1 MGASASSVLG
11 PASQLTAKQTNDK
24 SEDVKKMAEALFQ
37 FMYRDWDTKEVWDM
51 ANKPEDYVIAISDLI
66 TNQFHVLGYKT
77 ERNQAGEIY
86 FMKYEGAQGAEKS
99 RGLAPPGHK
108 YRNNSGREKDTV
120 KTGIEEQRINAK
132 IIAFYFV
139 RLFQILGALLLVIKD
154 VNLIESED
162 ASKAETG
169 RPIINQYAT
178 ARLPRFQYGGYKASS
193 NLVLGPYEFLRMYIQ
208 DFHET
213 KFYKDLLIT
222 DEETVEGRYYQLTPR
237 MFFLYKQPLQT
248 DVKAGDG
255 SVDLTSTK
263 WGGKIILI
271 LKSAQSYVK
280 SIPLSFTVSQIVSPP
295 ITDFVSF
302 VTIPDQN
309 KQMNSFPSKL
319 SIQIGSLNKNTN
331 PPHELTKNPEL
342 IDGKYRPSYVF
353 NESDAKLAAMRG
365 INARNS
371 DKFNEVLEIIA
382 SDGYYKQTNNFP
394 VLYVPGAENTREPV
408 ERSREGSMPSSIK
421 TSKEIDQTYQALQG
435 LMGTNAKVRSA
446 PSRPHCIARA
456 LQLLDVKYI
465 NELKMGDTPPT
476 NICKFSVLGKT
487 NALNLDD
494 YAPTRALAH
503 LYGKVNP
510 LDRVKIASDPTA
522 FATSMAVLEAF
533 VGGKDSTGTPRDPT
547 MKSLTV
553 EKLMNSQQTSEAKE
567 LQAAIDRLKR
577 GFHAEKGK
585 GASFS
590 DLQMKKADKCA
601 GRTDQLLT
609 NSVAS
614 QLQRISQ
621 QLLAYHINNT
631 VAITN
636 FLKTVFNI
644 SQRPDGSWK
653 VDGPKVDILF
663 AGFPVLDDLTDT
675 ARALLVN
682 YYSGC
687 EELYQ
692 KGVKIWSD
700 EQGEPA
706 KAANVAA
713 LADAPSAA
721 PVVAAPVAAAAPVV
735 AAAPVAAAAAVV
747 AAAPVNAAAKGGR
760 RIIYR
765 R

>member
-1 MGASASSVLG
+1 MGAGASSIVG
-11 PASQLTAKQTNDK
+11 PSSHLTAKDANVK
-24 SEDVKKMAEALFQ
+24 SEDVRKMAEALFQ
-37 FMYRDWDTKEVWDM
+37 FMYKEYETKEVWDM
-51 ANKPEDYVIAISDLI
+51 ANKPEDYVIALSDLI
-66 TNQFHVLGYKT
+66 TNQFHVIGYRT
-77 ERNQAGEIY
+77 ERNQVGEIY
-86 FMKYEGAQGAEKS
+86 FMKYEGAQGADKS

-108 YRNNSGREKDTV
+108 YRNNAGRERDIV
-120 KTGIEEQRINAK
+120 KTGIEEQRVNAK
-132 IIAFYFV
+132 IIAFYFI

-154 VNLIESED
+154 VNLVESEG
-162 ASKAETG
+162 AGSTAGETG
-169 RPIINQYAT
+169 RPIINQYGPAK
-178 ARLPRFQYGGYKASS
+178 LPRFQYGGYKASPS
-193 NLVLGPYEFLRMYIQ
+193 LVLGPYEFLRMYIQ
-208 DFHET
+208 DFHENE
-213 KFYKDLLIT
+213 FYKKLLIT
-222 DEETVEGRYYQLTPR
+222 DEETAEGRYYQLTSR

-248 DVKAGDG
+248 EVKAADG
-255 SVDLTSTK
+255 SLDLTSVK

-271 LKSAQSYVK
+271 LKSGQSYVR
-280 SIPLSFTVSQIVSPP
+280 SIPLLMTVSQVVSQP

-319 SIQIGSLNKNTN
+319 SIQIGPSNKNTN

-365 INARNS
+365 INARNR

-394 VLYVPGAENTREPV
+394 ILYVPGADDMREPV
-408 ERSREGSMPSSIK
+408 ERSKEGTMPSSIK
-421 TSKEIDQTYQALQG
+421 TSKAIDQTYQALQG
-435 LMGTNAKVRSA
+435 GIDSNSKARGL

-465 NELKMGDTPPT
+465 NDLKMSDTPPT

-487 NALNLDD
+487 NAINLDD

-510 LDRVKIASDPTA
+510 LDRVKIASDPNA
-522 FATSMAVLEAF
+522 FASSMVVLEAF
-533 VGGKDSTGTPRDPT
+533 VGGKESGGSIKDPVL
-547 MKSLTV
+547 KSLSV
-553 EKLMNSQQTSEAKE
+553 EKLTNSQQESEAKE
-567 LQAAIDRLKR
+567 LQAAIDRLKK
-577 GFHAEKGK
+577 AINSEKGK
-585 GASFS
+585 GNSFS
-590 DLQMKKADKCA
+590 DIQMKKSEKCTDK
-601 GRTDQLLT
+601 TEKLLT
-609 NSVAS
+609 NPVAS

-621 QLLAYHINNT
+621 QLLAYHVNNT
-631 VAITN
+631 VTITN
-636 FLKTVFNI
+636 FLKTVFSI

-663 AGFPVLDDLTDT
+663 AGFKTLDDLTDT

-700 EQGEPA
+700 EQDEPA
-706 KAANVAA
+706 KAVN
-713 LADAPSAA
+713 
-721 PVVAAPVAAAAPVV
+721 AAPVAAPI
-735 AAAPVAAAAAVV
+735 
-747 AAAPVNAAAKGGR
+747 AAPVNAMAPAPAPAPPPPMNSGLGVPLAAPKGGR